1 MEQPVPGFTAK
12 KYYRPKTRVMAKRKW
27 GSDDEMEYHQI
38 SRGYDGSITP
48 DGWRDYNGELVECT
62 LETGKVVK
70 GLLRAKGNSEKIRLS
85 EVILYVGLVT
95 NLQNVCIHPHW
106 NRKPSLTPC
115 CRVTVY
121 CALPL
126 LAVGRL
132 PQCLVLPKP
141 CNEAICQIIG
151 IQGQFLM
158 LTYSAKLKED
168 SRQRV
173 GLHKLE
179 NLTVHSY
186 HSFYHLS
193 KEYPCKNDKQMKDIL
208 ANDNQLRRIWDF
220 EERSGVKRG
229 NALELLV
236 LDEQQD
242 CTPLFFV
249 AINKIVDMCH
259 PKQMLVI
266 GDKKQEINAFKGADH
281 RFLTLAD
288 KLYPDTIGHVS

>member
-1 MEQPVPGFTAK
+1 
-12 KYYRPKTRVMAKRKW
+12 MAKRKW

-70 GLLRAKGNSEKIRLS
+70 GLLRAKGNSEKNPSIRSNPICWLS
-85 EVILYVGLVT
+85 NKPAERLHT
-95 NLQNVCIHPHW
+95 
-106 NRKPSLTPC
+106 PSLEQKAIIDSVLSGNSVLCASVAGRKTT
-115 CRVTVY
+115 TVLSI
-121 CALPL
+121 A
-126 LAVGRL
+126 
-132 PQCLVLPKP
+132 
-141 CNEAICQIIG
+141 EAMQRSDLSNNRNPRPI
-151 IQGQFLM
+151 LM

-208 ANDNQLRRIWDF
+208 ANDNQLRRKISRK
-220 EERSGVKRG
+220 E
-229 NALELLV
+229 
-236 LDEQQD
+236 
-242 CTPLFFV
+242 V
-249 AINKIVDMCH
+249 A
-259 PKQMLVI
+259 
-266 GDKKQEINAFKGADH
+266 
-281 RFLTLAD
+281 
-288 KLYPDTIGHVS
+288 